1 MAIGNHDDEE
11 EELREKI
18 LEHYNLDPNGYYTHS
33 FNVSDSQAGLILVM
47 DTESPW
53 GKGSEQYNFI
63 LHELESSQSFDHKII
78 ISHKNFITCDCS
90 HRPLPGLFDTYHDLF
105 AKHDVD
111 FVFSGHNHN
120 YQRFSPID
128 NVTYIVTGLAGLLL
142 MNSRTRTTN
151 MKKDLTIRMVTLSS
165 I

>member
-1 MAIGNHDDEE
+1 
-11 EELREKI
+11 
-18 LEHYNLDPNGYYTHS
+18 
-33 FNVSDSQAGLILVM
+33 M

-53 GKGSEQYNFI
+53 DKGSEQYNFI
-63 LHELESSQSFDHKII
+63 LDELENSQSFDHKII

-90 HRPLPGLFDTYHDLF
+90 HRPLPGLYGTYHDLF

-128 NVTYIVTGLAGLLL
+128 NVTYIVNGLGGALPYELEDADHKYEKRFDDTYGYLELNIENQRSSGKFIS
-142 MNSRTRTTN
+142 NS
-151 MKKDLTIRMVTLSS
+151 DTIRDNFTLTG
-165 I
+165 